1 MILRIHFQMAW
12 TGEKMGKKLMVR
24 KPVLMIS

>member
-12 TGEKMGKKLMVR
+12 TGEKMGETLVVR